1 MVEKAETCLDPIQLF
16 TVNIES
22 CAQLNNYVQLVTT
35 KMTTVPEI
43 ASTVPTTTS
52 CSNNDDNLNSTT
64 LSTIQLRFEQ
74 MNVVSSA
81 TVDDT
86 SNIVESV
93 QKLYHDYQRILSVG
107 EECINA
113 NELLDLLIRQGRGS
127 SKRAAAATAT
137 TTTTNEAVLD
147 VPPPEDALGFR
158 LYDGFEPSGRM
169 HIAQGIY
176 KVTNVNKCTYEE
188 NGGTFIFWI
197 ADWFALMKYVVA

>member
-1 MVEKAETCLDPIQLF
+1 
-16 TVNIES
+16 
-22 CAQLNNYVQLVTT
+22 
-35 KMTTVPEI
+35 MTTLPEI

-52 CSNNDDNLNSTT
+52 SSSNDDMNST

-74 MNVVSSA
+74 MNVVSSTA
-81 TVDDT
+81 AVDDT
-86 SNIVESV
+86 NIVESV

-127 SKRAAAATAT
+127 SKRAAAAVVTA
-137 TTTTNEAVLD
+137 TNEAVVVD
-147 VPPPEDALGFR
+147 DTTSSNHTQPQDALGFR

-176 KVTNVNKCTYEE
+176 KVTNVNKCTYQQ

-197 ADWFALMKYVVA
+197 ADWFALMKYVVVA